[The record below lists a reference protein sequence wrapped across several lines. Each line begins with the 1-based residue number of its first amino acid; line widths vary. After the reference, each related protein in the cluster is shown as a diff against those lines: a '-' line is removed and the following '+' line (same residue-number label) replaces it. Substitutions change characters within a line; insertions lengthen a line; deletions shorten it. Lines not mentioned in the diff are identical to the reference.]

1 MTPPVDDWTLLA
13 VAGEERSAL
22 EMLFRRHRD
31 TVFRF
36 AYARLRDVESANDL
50 TQEVFLRLAR
60 YRRPVFR
67 GGRFT
72 TWLYRVTANLA
83 ADEWRRR
90 RREPLVGEPSLPDE
104 GREAMAAERVDCARV
119 LAMLALLPR
128 RQREAFE
135 LRILEEWSV
144 AEAAAAMGVT
154 EGSVKTHLHRALNA
168 VRRELELR

>member
-22 EMLFRRHRD
+22 ETLFRRHRD
-31 TVFRF
+31 LVFRI
-36 AYARLRDVESANDL
+36 AYARLRDVDAANDL

-60 YRRPVFR
+60 HRRPVFR

-90 RREPLVGEPSLPDE
+90 RRQPVACEGSLPDE
-104 GREAMAAERVDCARV
+104 GRESMAAEQVDLARV
-119 LAMLALLPR
+119 LAILARLPR

-135 LRILEEWSV
+135 LRILEAWSV

-154 EGSVKTHLHRALNA
+154 EGSVKTHLHRALNT
-168 VRRELELR
+168 VRRELEV